1 LTARPEG
8 GDKVDKLTANKWF
21 RGMIWV
27 LLGLII
33 LYFVWLLRPMFMNIY
48 QFLKAILAPFVVA
61 MIISYVLN
69 PVVCM
74 LAARKMPRG
83 IAVLLIYAV
92 FLTCLAVILINLIPM
107 LIEQMEELNEHLPE
121 MTMHAQNIMNN
132 LDNRGVPV
140 GIKEG
145 VDQWLLQWED
155 RLAKG
160 ISNFM
165 DHIGSTINI
174 VLNIFIIPF
183 LIFYILKDF
192 DVFERA
198 VVSLLPR
205 TRRKA
210 SVRLLKE
217 IDEAL
222 GNYVRG
228 QFLVC
233 LIVGILAYIGYMIVG
248 MPYALLMASIVAV
261 FNIVPYLGPFLGA
274 APAVVMASTISWKM
288 VLMVIIVNWLCQ
300 LLESNIVSPQVVGK
314 KLHLHPMLIIF
325 ALLVG
330 GEIAGIVGLILA
342 VPLFAVLKVIIQ
354 HFFAYY
360 VKRKTT

>member
-1 LTARPEG
+1 M
-8 GDKVDKLTANKWF
+8 DKLTANKWF

-69 PVVCM
+69 PVVSM

-330 GEIAGIVGLILA
+330 GEIAGVVGLI
-342 VPLFAVLKVIIQ
+342 
-354 HFFAYY
+354 
-360 VKRKTT
+360 

>member
-1 LTARPEG
+1 M
-8 GDKVDKLTANKWF
+8 DKLTANKWF

-69 PVVCM
+69 PVVSM

-330 GEIAGIVGLILA
+330 GEIAGVVGLILA
-342 VPLFAVLKVIIQ
+342 VPLFAVIKVIIQ

>member
-1 LTARPEG
+1 
-8 GDKVDKLTANKWF
+8 VDKLTANKWF

-69 PVVCM
+69 PVVSM

-330 GEIAGIVGLILA
+330 GEIAGVVGLILA

>member
-1 LTARPEG
+1 M
-8 GDKVDKLTANKWF
+8 DKLTANKWF

-132 LDNRGVPV
+132 LDNRGFPV

-233 LIVGILAYIGYMIVG
+233 LIVGILAYIGYMIIG
-248 MPYALLMASIVAV
+248 MPYALLMASVVAV

>member
-1 LTARPEG
+1 ME
-8 GDKVDKLTANKWF
+8 KLTANKWF

-132 LDNRGVPV
+132 LDNRGFPV

-233 LIVGILAYIGYMIVG
+233 LIVGILAYIGYMIIG

-330 GEIAGIVGLILA
+330 GEIAGVVGLILA
-342 VPLFAVLKVIIQ
+342 VPLFAVLKVIVQ

>member
-1 LTARPEG
+1 M
-8 GDKVDKLTANKWF
+8 DKLTANKWF

-330 GEIAGIVGLILA
+330 GEIAGVVGLILA

>member
-1 LTARPEG
+1 
-8 GDKVDKLTANKWF
+8 
-21 RGMIWV
+21 MIWV

-69 PVVCM
+69 PVVSM

-330 GEIAGIVGLILA
+330 GEIAGVVGLILA

>member
-1 LTARPEG
+1 M
-8 GDKVDKLTANKWF
+8 DKLTANKWF

-69 PVVCM
+69 PVVSM

-330 GEIAGIVGLILA
+330 GEIAGVVGLILA

>member
-1 LTARPEG
+1 M
-8 GDKVDKLTANKWF
+8 DKLTANKWF

-132 LDNRGVPV
+132 LDNRGFPV

-330 GEIAGIVGLILA
+330 GEIAGVVGLILA

>member
-1 LTARPEG
+1 M
-8 GDKVDKLTANKWF
+8 DKLTANKWF
-21 RGMIWV
+21 RGMIWI

-132 LDNRGVPV
+132 LDNRGFPV

-330 GEIAGIVGLILA
+330 GEIAGVVGLILA

>member
-1 LTARPEG
+1 
-8 GDKVDKLTANKWF
+8 
-21 RGMIWV
+21 M
-27 LLGLII
+27 
-33 LYFVWLLRPMFMNIY
+33 
-48 QFLKAILAPFVVA
+48 
-61 MIISYVLN
+61 
-69 PVVCM
+69 
-74 LAARKMPRG
+74 
-83 IAVLLIYAV
+83 
-92 FLTCLAVILINLIPM
+92 
-107 LIEQMEELNEHLPE
+107 
-121 MTMHAQNIMNN
+121 
-132 LDNRGVPV
+132 
-140 GIKEG
+140 
-145 VDQWLLQWED
+145 
-155 RLAKG
+155 
-160 ISNFM
+160 
-165 DHIGSTINI
+165 
-174 VLNIFIIPF
+174 
-183 LIFYILKDF
+183 
-192 DVFERA
+192 
-198 VVSLLPR
+198 
-205 TRRKA
+205 
-210 SVRLLKE
+210 LKE

-233 LIVGILAYIGYMIVG
+233 LIVG

>member
-1 LTARPEG
+1 M
-8 GDKVDKLTANKWF
+8 DKLTANKWF

-27 LLGLII
+27 LLSLII

-132 LDNRGVPV
+132 LDNRGFPV

-205 TRRKA
+205 NRRKA
-210 SVRLLKE
+210 SIRLLKE

-330 GEIAGIVGLILA
+330 GEIAGVVGLILA

>member
-1 LTARPEG
+1 M
-8 GDKVDKLTANKWF
+8 DKLTANKWF

-132 LDNRGVPV
+132 LDNRGFPV

>member
-1 LTARPEG
+1 M
-8 GDKVDKLTANKWF
+8 DKLTANKWF

-132 LDNRGVPV
+132 LDNRGFPV

-274 APAVVMASTISWKM
+274 APAVVMASTISWKI

>member
-1 LTARPEG
+1 M
-8 GDKVDKLTANKWF
+8 DKLTANKWF

>member
-1 LTARPEG
+1 
-8 GDKVDKLTANKWF
+8 
-21 RGMIWV
+21 MIWV

-132 LDNRGVPV
+132 LDNRGFPV

>member
-1 LTARPEG
+1 
-8 GDKVDKLTANKWF
+8 
-21 RGMIWV
+21 MIWI

-33 LYFVWLLRPMFMNIY
+33 LYFIWQLRPMFINLY

-132 LDNRGVPV
+132 LDNHAFPM

-145 VDQWLLQWED
+145 VDRWLLQWED

-205 TRRKA
+205 THRKA

-288 VLMVIIVNWLCQ
+288 VLMVIIVNWMCQ

-360 VKRKTT
+360 IKRKTT

>member
-1 LTARPEG
+1 
-8 GDKVDKLTANKWF
+8 
-21 RGMIWV
+21 MIWV

>member
-1 LTARPEG
+1 
-8 GDKVDKLTANKWF
+8 
-21 RGMIWV
+21 MIWV

-330 GEIAGIVGLILA
+330 GEIAGVVGLILA

>member
-1 LTARPEG
+1 M
-8 GDKVDKLTANKWF
+8 DKLTANKWF

-330 GEIAGIVGLILA
+330 GEIAGVVGLILA
-342 VPLFAVLKVIIQ
+342 VPLFVVLKVIIQ